1 MPPPPGEAG
10 GVCKAA
16 RRGRGAGEGERAVR
30 GRLRASE
37 MMSIVPSNQER
48 LRRCVVLAFALP
60 PQLALALLGL
70 LLAMLTSNAG

>member
-37 MMSIVPSNQER
+37 MMSMVPSNQER
-48 LRRCVVLAFALP
+48 LRRCVVVAP
-60 PQLALALLGL
+60 PLALALLGL
-70 LLAMLTSNAG
+70 LLVMI